1 MSYLEIHKKEVL
13 GIFRI
18 EEESVREDGD
28 FPFLC
33 PSSSVTF
40 MFHLCIKSIF

>member
-1 MSYLEIHKKEVL
+1 MDEMMSYLEIHKKEVL

-28 FPFLC
+28 FPS
-33 PSSSVTF
+33 PMS
-40 MFHLCIKSIF
+40 